1 MSLGAHAK
9 FSIGQLVKHKL
20 FGYRGVIYDVDPVF
34 AGSDE
39 WYRQM
44 ARSRPPKD
52 KPWYK
57 VLVHDATHET
67 YVAEQNLEPDA
78 SQAPV
83 LHPGVGV
90 VFGEFKN
97 GVYRS
102 KQRVV

>member
-9 FSIGQLVKHKL
+9 FSIGQLVEHKL

-34 AGSDE
+34 AATDE
-39 WYRQM
+39 WYQQM

-57 VLVHDATHET
+57 VLVHDAAHET
-67 YVAEQNLEPDA
+67 YVAEQNLTDDPSGEP
-78 SQAPV
+78 V
-83 LHPGVGV
+83 RHPGVAQ
-90 VFGEFKN
+90 VFGAFEK
-97 GVYRS
+97 GVYQT